1 MKGIGRID
9 LAYLLA
15 LQKFSVV
22 VLEDHFPFI
31 NKQAHLVGKCF
42 ALKIHQNTTSCS
54 YVVDGLV
61 VKEPEDL
68 VPALSSDEVL

>member
-9 LAYLLA
+9 LAHLLA

-31 NKQAHLVGKCF
+31 NKQAHLVGKRF
-42 ALKIHQNTTSCS
+42 ALKIHQNTTSS